1 MSHIIYDYLN
11 SILVMNYYKQMSN
24 LNKILITQMTFQ
36 PKSIMNRVRRFMNGL
51 VDVHWPIKNQIR
63 SYSSE
68 REKPN

>member
-51 VDVHWPIKNQIR
+51 VDVHWPIKNQII